1 MVLAAGSI
9 GRGEMSVGDLVM
21 INALLFQ
28 LSLPLNFLGTVYR
41 ETQQSLVDTRAM
53 FALLAVRPSITDAP
67 DAVPL
72 PAERPLDVELR
83 DVHFGYRTG
92 RQILAGL
99 NLRVPAGTTCA
110 IVGGSGSGKSTVLR
124 LLYRFYDVT
133 SPPGS
138 GGDPEGSKRD
148 ADGPSGGQVLVG
160 GLDVRRLQ
168 LASLRGAIGVVPQDT
183 VLFNDTIFNNIAYG
197 CVDPAGVTVEMVEGA
212 ARQAAIHEAIL
223 SMPQQYDTMVG
234 ERGLKL
240 SGGEKQRVA
249 LARTF
254 LKSPRILLCD
264 EATSALESA
273 TESDIMGE
281 LHSLAQGRT
290 AIFVAHRLSTAM
302 QCDQIV
308 VMDGGRAV
316 EVGTH
321 DELLARGAPNSR
333 CGRPCGRALT
343 TRTVP
348 PRRRQRPHSRR
359 FPSAREP
366 APWALLQATWKSTWG
381 AAEAGPTERR
391 CTWPAAASP
400 GWEGLTG

>member
-1 MVLAAGSI
+1 M
-9 GRGEMSVGDLVM
+9 
-21 INALLFQ
+21 
-28 LSLPLNFLGTVYR
+28 
-41 ETQQSLVDTRAM
+41 
-53 FALLAVRPSITDAP
+53 
-67 DAVPL
+67 
-72 PAERPLDVELR
+72 
-83 DVHFGYRTG
+83 
-92 RQILAGL
+92 
-99 NLRVPAGTTCA
+99 
-110 IVGGSGSGKSTVLR
+110 GK
-124 LLYRFYDVT
+124 
-133 SPPGS
+133 
-138 GGDPEGSKRD
+138 
-148 ADGPSGGQVLVG
+148 
-160 GLDVRRLQ
+160 
-168 LASLRGAIGVVPQDT
+168 
-183 VLFNDTIFNNIAYG
+183 
-197 CVDPAGVTVEMVEGA
+197 
-212 ARQAAIHEAIL
+212 
-223 SMPQQYDTMVG
+223 
-234 ERGLKL
+234 RGLKL

-264 EATSALESA
+264 EATSALDSA
-273 TESDIMGE
+273 TDSDIMGE

-366 APWALLQATWKSTWG
+366 APWALLQDQLGVQQKPDHLVVL
-381 AAEAGPTERR
+381 AAILLYVARAAGVGGGSVLGR
-391 CTWPAAASP
+391 
-400 GWEGLTG
+400 GEGGGGGESENS